1 MRILALDTMTRAGS
15 VAVLEDAT
23 VVRVCHGDP
32 SRTHAERLPG
42 DLLALLAEVG
52 WAIGSLDL
60 LAVGVGPGA
69 FTGLR
74 VGIACIQGIA
84 MVTGR
89 PTVPVSALDAH
100 AAVLAAGHPAGTR
113 VGVLLDAMRGD
124 VFAALYE
131 VDAPHPDGMGT
142 ARRVDRAQVGLATQI
157 LADWDRAG
165 LRPVVVGGHADAP
178 GAASIPNLT
187 AVDVPLAPVLGR
199 LAIRAAAAGGST
211 APHQLAPEYVRR
223 PDAEVARDQRMA
235 SR

>member
-1 MRILALDTMTRAGS
+1 MRILALDTMTRTGS
-15 VAVLEDAT
+15 IAALQETT

-42 DLLALLAEVG
+42 DLLALLEEVG

-74 VGIACIQGIA
+74 VGIACIQGLA

-100 AAVLAAGHPAGTR
+100 AAVLAAGQAAGTR
-113 VGVLLDAMRGD
+113 VGVMLDAMRGD

-131 VDAPHPDGMGT
+131 VDAPHGDGLGT
-142 ARRVDRAQVGLATQI
+142 VRRLDSAQVGLAAQI
-157 LADWDRAG
+157 LSEWDRAG
-165 LRPVVVGGHADAP
+165 LRPAVVGGHADAP
-178 GAASIPNLT
+178 GAASVPDLVP
-187 AVDVPLAPVLGR
+187 VDVPLATVIGR
-199 LAIRAAAAGGST
+199 LAARAAAAGQHM

-223 PDAEVARDQRMA
+223 PDAEVARDQRLGA
-235 SR
+235 R